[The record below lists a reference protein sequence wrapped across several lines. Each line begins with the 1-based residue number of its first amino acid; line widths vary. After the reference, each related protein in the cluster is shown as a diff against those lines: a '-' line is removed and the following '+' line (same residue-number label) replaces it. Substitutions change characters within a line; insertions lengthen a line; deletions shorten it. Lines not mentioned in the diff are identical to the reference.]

1 MRPASPAGWRAR
13 RPMGQDR
20 RLRMSETSYPR
31 DRIRITLLENPHP
44 AAAEAL
50 RERGY
55 TVDWIPRALEGE
67 ELTSAVAAS
76 HVVGVRSRTKL
87 RAEHLARASRLL
99 AIGCFTVGTDQ
110 VDIRAA
116 AQKGVP
122 VFNAPHASTRSVAE
136 LTMGGIVAL
145 ARRLGDKSAGLH
157 RGHWDKSLAGAHEV
171 RGRTVGIIGYGHI
184 GQQVGLLAEAFGM
197 RVMFHDIVKKLAL
210 GLARA
215 EADLDRLLAEAD
227 FVTLHVPETPRT
239 VGMIGAAEL
248 ARMKPGSYLLNLSRG
263 KVVDPEPLRAALA
276 SGHLAGAMLDVYP
289 TEPTPQVA
297 PFDVGFAELP
307 NVILTPHVGG
317 NTEEAQKNIGLEVAH
332 AISEFIDRGS
342 TDGAVNFPQVNLPS
356 MPETHRILHIHQNV
370 PGVLA
375 AVNNIVSEVGAN
387 IDAQQL
393 ATTRD
398 IGYLVMDINRE
409 LSDEVYARIAALPVS
424 VRTRILY

>member
-1 MRPASPAGWRAR
+1 
-13 RPMGQDR
+13 
-20 RLRMSETSYPR
+20 MSETSYPR

-50 RERGY
+50 LERGY
-55 TVDWIPRALEGE
+55 AVESIPRALEGE
-67 ELTSAVAAS
+67 ELASVVATS
-76 HVVGVRSRTKL
+76 HVVGLRSRTKL
-87 RAEHLARASRLL
+87 REEHLARATRLL
-99 AIGCFTVGTDQ
+99 AIGCFSVGTDQ
-110 VDIRAA
+110 VDIHAA
-116 AQKGVP
+116 ARKGLP

-136 LTMGGIVAL
+136 LTMGGVIAL
-145 ARRLGDKSAGLH
+145 ARRLGDKSGGLH

-171 RGRTVGIIGYGHI
+171 RGRTIGLIGYGHI

-197 RVMFHDIVKKLAL
+197 RVVFHDIVKKLAL
-210 GLARA
+210 GLARP
-215 EADLDRLLAEAD
+215 EPDLERLLEECD
-227 FVTLHVPETPRT
+227 FVSLHVPETPRT

-248 ARMKPGSYLLNLSRG
+248 ARMKKGSYLLNLSRG

-276 SGHLAGAMLDVYP
+276 SGHLGGAMLDVYQS
-289 TEPTPQVA
+289 EPTPQVGA
-297 PFDVGFAELP
+297 FDVGFAELP

-317 NTEEAQKNIGLEVAH
+317 NTEEAQRNIGLEVAQ
-332 AISEFIDRGS
+332 AIIEFIDRGS

-356 MPETHRILHIHQNV
+356 MPDTHRILHIHQNV

-375 AVNNIVSEVGAN
+375 AVNNIVSDVGAN